1 MPSLPT
7 PSFQYTPLQT
17 KSSTRLVS
25 LYLPPN
31 LEDDTNGAPLL
42 QFSLKTVD
50 LSTIPAYDC
59 LSYTWGS
66 PFAPNDPRNAAYTGA
81 ANSLPISMNGYIFHI
96 GRNLYE
102 FFLQMHQ
109 AIANVN
115 KRSGPD
121 GKTRLMHAA
130 ERGDYAQ
137 AGFLLRKGAD
147 GGARDAYGATALHRA
162 AGQGHAD
169 VVLLLFS
176 YGADATLQDALGRTP
191 RDWAVG
197 REGKLRVLD
206 FEPPEGFAQTVY
218 YLDHLDDVRASMGPG
233 VVEQT
238 LTACRPMWIDAI
250 SINQEDTQERN
261 SQVAIMSDIY
271 SRAESVIVWL
281 GVEDEYIKP
290 AYMLL
295 EEGPHS
301 DGVREWVDRLTSLSM
316 IGDGLYEPPVD
327 KKKPGWKFSAKH
339 KSIALMQLLDRNW
352 WRRVWIIQEF
362 ALARDIH
369 MFSGTVELN
378 WRALFL
384 TLHNATL
391 PNKDGSDSWLEQLL
405 ESAHREH
412 ISGLEAYLLMD
423 MRLRSTKAKCATYL
437 QQQRPQGQGRRLSLQ
452 SLGSMSW
459 CFNASDPRDKVFAL
473 LALASQTN
481 TNTTPIIADYSTPT
495 SDLFIHYA
503 RLFMQGAQ
511 GEPMRILQN
520 STDQALEPL
529 EGLSHVQVHPTAHP
543 NFRDYKSLLPSWTPN
558 FSIPLSTQRIWT
570 RHLHAASTTKPNAQ
584 LLLPT
589 PDPRI
594 LRVKGFAWDE
604 VVAVDA
610 DSAGGHNG
618 EHAGF
623 GHNVPLGWLG
633 LLLQMP
639 STYVTGRCS
648 RLEALWRT
656 LQVNHT
662 AKITRDKNKHNKPT
676 PVIIIEE
683 FGKHQRAEFKE
694 YLTRELRHY
703 QDDPRLERWLGKLR
717 TPDTSNVIPSLAE
730 IREMEKGYEEAG
742 MVFMKSDRF
751 FEHRFKRYFFSRT
764 LFLTRGGYLGLGPA
778 TTKPGDEV
786 WLVAGARTPFV
797 MRGVPRDKGKGRA
810 VDRDRH
816 GGKQGPEPV
825 GAVVEQIVE
834 DGGVCR
840 RFVGESYVHGI
851 MDGEAFRGF
860 EGLVHPVSLV

>member
-1 MPSLPT
+1 
-7 PSFQYTPLQT
+7 
-17 KSSTRLVS
+17 
-25 LYLPPN
+25 
-31 LEDDTNGAPLL
+31 
-42 QFSLKTVD
+42 
-50 LSTIPAYDC
+50 
-59 LSYTWGS
+59 
-66 PFAPNDPRNAAYTGA
+66 
-81 ANSLPISMNGYIFHI
+81 
-96 GRNLYE
+96 
-102 FFLQMHQ
+102 MHQ
-109 AIANVN
+109 AIVNVN

-130 ERGDYAQ
+130 ERGDYPQ
-137 AGFLLRKGAD
+137 AAFLLRKGAAC
-147 GGARDAYGATALHRA
+147 GARDAYGATALHRA

-169 VVLLLFS
+169 VVLLLVS
-176 YGADATLQDALGRTP
+176 YGADATLQDALGRTV

-218 YLDHLDDVRASMGPG
+218 YLDHLDTVRASMAPG

-238 LTACRPMWIDAI
+238 LTASRPMWIDAI
-250 SINQEDTQERN
+250 SINQEDTLERN

-281 GVEDEYIKP
+281 GIEDEYIKP

-301 DGVREWVDRLTSLSM
+301 DGVHEWVDRLTSLSM
-316 IGDGLYEPPVD
+316 IGDGLYDPPVD

-423 MRLRSTKAKCATYL
+423 MRLRSTKRATG
-437 QQQRPQGQGRRLSLQ
+437 QQHPPGHGHGRRLSLQ

-473 LALASQTN
+473 LALASQT
-481 TNTTPIIADYSTPT
+481 TPPTAKPIIADYSTPT
-495 SDLFIHYA
+495 ADLFIHYA
-503 RLFMQGAQ
+503 QLFMQGAQ
-511 GEPMRILQN
+511 GEPMRILQS

-529 EGLSHVQVHPTAHP
+529 EGLSHVQIHPAAHP
-543 NFRDYKSLLPSWTPN
+543 HFQDYKSVLSSWTPN
-558 FSIPLSTQRIWT
+558 FSIPLSTQRIWA

-594 LRVKGFAWDE
+594 LCVKGFKWDE
-604 VVAVDA
+604 VVAVDI
-610 DSAGGHNG
+610 DGAGGDHG

-633 LLLQMP
+633 LLLQMQ

-662 AKITRDKNKHNKPT
+662 AKVTRSKHAPITL
-676 PVIIIEE
+676 IEE
-683 FGKHQRAEFKE
+683 FGMHQRAEFKE

-703 QDDPRLERWLGKLR
+703 QHDPRLERWLGKLR
-717 TPDTSNVIPSLAE
+717 TRDTSNVIPSIEE
-730 IREMEKGYEEAG
+730 IREMERGYEKAG
-742 MVFMKSDRF
+742 MVVIKSDRF

-810 VDRDRH
+810 VDGDGD
-816 GGKQGPEPV
+816 GGGQGKEPV
-825 GAVVEQIVE
+825 GSVVERIVE

-840 RFVGESYVHGI
+840 QLVGESYVHGI

-860 EGLVHPVSLV
+860 EGSVHPVSLV